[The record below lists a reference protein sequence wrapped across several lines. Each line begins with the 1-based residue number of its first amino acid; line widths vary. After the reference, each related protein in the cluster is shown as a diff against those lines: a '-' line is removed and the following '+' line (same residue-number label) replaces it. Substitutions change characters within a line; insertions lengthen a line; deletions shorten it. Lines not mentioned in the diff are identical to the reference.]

1 MKVPVALNYL
11 KETAFNIG
19 KRHAE
24 NSSWAKLTEEL
35 RSVFRTFDLEGKLLK
50 SLLHL
55 RHSDSFET
63 YLDKFHKLTYQLKLN
78 EEESL
83 KYFLAG
89 LQDRVRHQLIR
100 EGQSK
105 KLSDAITSAASIC
118 SIEKEMPKI
127 NSAVRK
133 SFCSFCRKTNH
144 T

>member
-63 YLDKFHKLTYQLKLN
+63 YLDKFYQLTYQLKLN
-78 EEESL
+78 EESL

-100 EGQSK
+100 EG
-105 KLSDAITSAASIC
+105 
-118 SIEKEMPKI
+118 
-127 NSAVRK
+127 
-133 SFCSFCRKTNH
+133 H
-144 T
+144 